1 MEFSTNRIIFIVRIV
16 LNYYILKSSF
26 KATLLD
32 FAILGLI
39 QDTPRSGYN
48 IRMVFE
54 TTALGIYS
62 SSPGSIYPALKRL
75 QKNNLVKKVHQFQIT
90 PEGVEVLKTWLV
102 KPIEAV
108 DVERN
113 REELF
118 LRFAFMETL
127 LTNEQ
132 KLHFL
137 SSFQRLLKVYLK
149 DLKAFHQSEGPN
161 LPIHGRLSFEH
172 GIATCQTTLNW
183 CKKTIIHFKK
193 TS

>member
-1 MEFSTNRIIFIVRIV
+1 
-16 LNYYILKSSF
+16 LKTSF

-32 FAILGLI
+32 YAILGLI

-75 QKNNLVKKVHQFQIT
+75 QKNRLVQKEHQFQIT
-90 PEGVEVLKTWLV
+90 SEGIEVFKNWLL
-102 KPIEAV
+102 KPIEFV

-127 LTNEQ
+127 LTREQ

-137 SSFQRLLKVYLK
+137 QSFQRLLKTYLK
-149 DLKAFHQSEGPN
+149 ELKAFHESEGSN
-161 LPIHGRLSFEH
+161 LPTHGRLSFEH
-172 GIATCQTTLNW
+172 GMATCRTTLNW
-183 CKKTIIHFKK
+183 CKKTINYFKE
-193 TS
+193 TP